1 MSRLDR
7 DPHVEVLVAAYR
19 ADLEAAGMFAENEV
33 TSPARS
39 FLLRVGVDGWSAM
52 TLDQQLAVWGHD
64 RRLVAWLIVTGRV
77 RPTADYLVASKLRVG
92 KVAAGIYRGFYARF
106 LQIAGEL
113 GFDPKSAELQWW
125 AVAKVAALA
134 GVPPEQLTKAQLNT
148 GREQLI
154 AAIHQL
160 HPDHPMR
167 TRPLTTRL
175 HGAEATLFHAGVIDA
190 PPRKRHWDKPAERAL
205 QWAAIPPRL
214 RATFEGYI
222 EQMRLSL
229 RPATMVRVESVLR
242 EFASW
247 RTAAGA
253 PMFDALGAWMA
264 AGSRGHPARLLAMV
278 FLCAATTTAVL
289 SLDATVVLL
298 TPIVFAT
305 AARLR
310 TNPRPHVYACS
321 HLANSASLLLPV
333 SNLTNLL
340 AFRAT
345 GLSFARFG
353 GVMALP
359 WLVALLIEWLV
370 LRRSFAGDLRRS
382 GQPSVRPADRP
393 ELPSFALA
401 VVALT
406 LVGFVLSSL
415 VGIAPVWVAAAGAVV
430 LAARERPAPKQLIGA
445 AEPAFLVFV
454 LGLGVVVHAASVH
467 GLSSVVD
474 DLLPHGT
481 GLGALLA
488 IAAISAAVANL
499 LNNLPATL
507 IILPVA
513 ASSGPGAVLAMLVG
527 VNVGPN
533 LTYVGSLAT
542 LLWRRIVHAHDH
554 ETDMGEFTRLGAL
567 TVPPVLV
574 ASTVAM
580 WLALKVI

>member
-1 MSRLDR
+1 VL
-7 DPHVEVLVAAYR
+7 LVAVGV
-19 ADLEAAGMFAENEV
+19 LSLSG
-33 TSPARS
+33 ARS
-39 FLLRVGVDGWSAM
+39 ALGAIGPTVGFL
-52 TLDQQLAVWGHD
+52 
-64 RRLVAWLIVTGRV
+64 
-77 RPTADYLVASKLRVG
+77 
-92 KVAAGIYRGFYARF
+92 
-106 LQIAGEL
+106 
-113 GFDPKSAELQWW
+113 
-125 AVAKVAALA
+125 AALLVLADGCRRA
-134 GVPPEQLTKAQLNT
+134 G
-148 GREQLI
+148 
-154 AAIHQL
+154 
-160 HPDHPMR
+160 
-167 TRPLTTRL
+167 
-175 HGAEATLFHAGVIDA
+175 
-190 PPRKRHWDKPAERAL
+190 
-205 QWAAIPPRL
+205 
-214 RATFEGYI
+214 
-222 EQMRLSL
+222 
-229 RPATMVRVESVLR
+229 
-242 EFASW
+242 
-247 RTAAGA
+247 
-253 PMFDALGAWMA
+253 MFDALGAWMA
-264 AGSRGHPARLLAMV
+264 AGSRGSPPRLLAMV
-278 FLCAATTTAVL
+278 FVSAACITAVL

-340 AFRAT
+340 ALRAS

-353 GVMALP
+353 GLMALP

-382 GQPSVRPADRP
+382 GPHSERPVDQP
-393 ELPSFALA
+393 ELPTFALA

-415 VGIAPVWVAAAGAVV
+415 IGIAPVWIAAAGALVMA
-430 LAARERPAPKQLIGA
+430 LRERPAPRELIGA

-467 GLSSVVD
+467 GLSTAVD

-513 ASSGPGAVLAMLVG
+513 AVSGPGAVLAMLVG

-574 ASTVAM
+574 ASTVAL
-580 WLALKVI
+580 WLALRVI